1 MVSWLSSKIF
11 TVVAVLV
18 VLWFGVRAL
27 DLGTQKAALNREVS
41 ELKVKIDTLKNDNE
55 VLQKFI
61 SFTHDAG
68 FLAREARR
76 RLNFRAADE
85 HVAFVYPSEEKT
97 ASSSDDSSGDSF
109 LAKIKNWLYDTFRK

>member
-41 ELKVKIDTLKNDNE
+41 ELQTKINTLTKDNKVLE
-55 VLQKFI
+55 KFI
-61 SFTHDAG
+61 SFTHDAD
-68 FLAREARR
+68 FLAREVRR

-85 HVAFVYPSEEKT
+85 HVAFVYPSEDKT
-97 ASSSDDSSGDSF
+97 ASASEELSEKSL
-109 LAKIKNWLYDTFRK
+109 LAKVKDWLYDVFQK

>member
-1 MVSWLSSKIF
+1 MVSWLSSKVF
-11 TVVAVLV
+11 TVVVVLV

-41 ELKVKIDTLKNDNE
+41 ELKVKIDPLKNDNE

-61 SFTHDAG
+61 SFTHDAD

-76 RLNFRAADE
+76 RLNFRASDE

-97 ASSSDDSSGDSF
+97 ASSSADSSKEPF
-109 LAKIKNWLYDTFRK
+109 LAKIKNWLYDVFQK

>member
-1 MVSWLSSKIF
+1 MGSWLSSKIF

-41 ELKVKIDTLKNDNE
+41 ELQTKIDTLKKDNA

-61 SFTHDAG
+61 SFTHDAD

-85 HVAFVYPSEEKT
+85 HVAFVYPSEDKL
-97 ASSSDDSSGDSF
+97 ASSSADSSQESF
-109 LAKIKNWLYDTFRK
+109 LVKVKDWLYDVFRK

>member
-1 MVSWLSSKIF
+1 MASWLSSKIF

-41 ELKVKIDTLKNDNE
+41 ELQTKIDTLKNDNE

-61 SFTHDAG
+61 SFTHDAD

-97 ASSSDDSSGDSF
+97 ASSSGGSSDEPF